1 MYKVLLFLALPLM
14 LILTGCPLG
23 DDYPL
28 GEKSDSKLDTSILG
42 TWSND
47 LDTAEVKKVLIEP
60 LDAKKVKVTVLE
72 KREAYVEVV
81 EVFYGWFTEVNKQKF
96 IFLQDV
102 NDESAQYY
110 TYGYSINKKKMKTF
124 DMGFLIAYFESV
136 NSTEEYRKEVSELLN
151 TYDTF
156 STEVNWKKEK

>member
-1 MYKVLLFLALPLM
+1 M
-14 LILTGCPLG
+14 
-23 DDYPL
+23 
-28 GEKSDSKLDTSILG
+28 
-42 TWSND
+42 
-47 LDTAEVKKVLIEP
+47 LIEP
-60 LDAKKVKVTVLE
+60 LDAEKVKVTVLE

-136 NSTEEYRKEVSELLN
+136 TSTEEYRKEVSELLN